1 MNGKLILKMV
11 LGAVGAVATIASQ
24 VIGDDK
30 GKNDNKPEA
39 EKE

>member
-30 GKNDNKPEA
+30 AKSNDKSED
-39 EKE
+39 KKD

>member
-1 MNGKLILKMV
+1 MNKINILKMV

-30 GKNDNKPEA
+30 GKGNKVEDT
-39 EKE
+39 KD